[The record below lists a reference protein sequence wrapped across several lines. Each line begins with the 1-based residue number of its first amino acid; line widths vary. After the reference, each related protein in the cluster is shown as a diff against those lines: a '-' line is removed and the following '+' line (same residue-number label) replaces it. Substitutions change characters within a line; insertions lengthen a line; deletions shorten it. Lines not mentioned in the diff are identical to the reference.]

1 MIIAP
6 AIIPASTE
14 RNITIARDASNFQKR
29 KVIATGI
36 AFCAENIA
44 TIVTTINNRIIVTT
58 AMFPHIDMCTFSRI
72 KTARTI

>member
-6 AIIPASTE
+6 AIIPAITE

-36 AFCAENIA
+36 AFCTENIA
-44 TIVTTINNRIIVTT
+44 TIATIINNRITVT
-58 AMFPHIDMCTFSRI
+58 MVVLPYII
-72 KTARTI
+72 LYV

>member
-44 TIVTTINNRIIVTT
+44 TIQI
-58 AMFPHIDMCTFSRI
+58 FFLCLQ
-72 KTARTI
+72 